1 MDAGPHFAR
10 GPPGP
15 RLGRLMPAGIVPRRR
30 HEPYQYFLKASLLVA
45 ITIGWLLGAIE
56 LSAITFHGAIQSLAS
71 RLISPALF
79 QVHGQ
84 SQIVGWVGLF
94 IMGISYQVIP
104 RQRRVA
110 IHAPVTAYAVLA
122 LMFAGIILRAISQP
136 LAAGS
141 RLFGILMVASAL
153 LELGGLALFMFGLIK
168 GRVMADSLQGP
179 ERFSRSALQWFA
191 VALLLNAGATA
202 WIALRGSSVV
212 PDWLDRT
219 LIVVELFGFITS
231 MIFGVNARN
240 LPLFMRVKA
249 ASADN
254 LVPVLRLLTASVI
267 ACAGGQALTAV
278 WSAAAEA
285 VSALGWAGLLA
296 CVALYVKAV
305 GLFRPRTR
313 HILTAGESGWYEAYV
328 FGAYIWLCVG
338 LALELLTPLAQLLR
352 LPLPANDV
360 FLAGLH
366 AITVGF
372 ISTMIMG
379 MAARIVPAFA
389 ATRLYSRGL
398 FLGAWWCLMAGTL
411 LRVPS
416 QALYTMV
423 GGPFVPLLGV
433 SGVIQLVAVMLF
445 AWNLWRT
452 LATGATE
459 PATAAARSFV
469 PITAAGSGRQ
479 DGFAA
484 S

>member
-1 MDAGPHFAR
+1 
-10 GPPGP
+10 
-15 RLGRLMPAGIVPRRR
+15 MPAGIVPRRR

-45 ITIGWLLGAIE
+45 ITIGWLLGAVE
-56 LSAITFHGAIQSLAS
+56 LSAITFHGAFQSLAT

-94 IMGISYQVIP
+94 IMGIAYQVIP

-110 IHAPVTAYAVLA
+110 IHTPVMAYVVLT
-122 LMFAGIILRAISQP
+122 LMLGGIVLRAVAQP

-141 RLFGILMVASAL
+141 ALFGGLTVLSAL
-153 LELGGLALFMFGLIK
+153 LELAGLGLFMFGLIQ
-168 GRVMADSLQGP
+168 GRVMADSIQGP
-179 ERFSRSALQWFA
+179 ERFSRAALQWFA
-191 VALLLNAGATA
+191 LALLLNIGATVYM
-202 WIALRGSSVV
+202 ALTGSSVV

-249 ASADN
+249 APASA
-254 LVPVLRLLTASVI
+254 LRPVLWLLTAATAV
-267 ACAGGQALTAV
+267 CAAGQALAV
-278 WSAAAEA
+278 VSTEAALLVA
-285 VSALGWAGLLA
+285 ALGWVGLIVCSGVYIRASGLL
-296 CVALYVKAV
+296 
-305 GLFRPRTR
+305 GPRTR
-313 HILTAGESGWYEAYV
+313 QIVTAGQSVWYEAYV
-328 FGAYIWLCVG
+328 VAAYVWLAVG
-338 LALELLTPLAQLLR
+338 LGLELLTSMAQLLHW
-352 LPLPANDV
+352 PVPANDL

-389 ATRLYSRGL
+389 ATRLHSRGL
-398 FLGAWWCLMAGTL
+398 FMVTWWCLMAGTA

-416 QALYTMV
+416 QALYSAIS
-423 GGPFVPLLGV
+423 GPFVPLLGL
-433 SGVIQLVAVMLF
+433 SGVIQLLAMMLF

-452 LATGATE
+452 LATSATDS
-459 PATAAARSFV
+459 AV
-469 PITAAGSGRQ
+469 
-479 DGFAA
+479 AA
-484 S
+484 SRPAVDIAGVASSRPGREPVHG